1 MTHTPSPHHP
11 PPPETPS
18 PPHRPSPSYVP
29 RPHGPSGHGPSGPPA
44 DAARF
49 LRRVLRVDGVSTAVT
64 GALLVAAVVPLT
76 ALTGMPRPFAV
87 AFGIFQLCGAAGLLW
102 IARHPVPRP
111 PLVRA
116 VVAVNAASAVA
127 CAALALGGVLPLSA
141 FGVVFLLFGA
151 LIVSV
156 YAVLEWAGLR
166 RARGV
171 GDGGGAR

>member
-1 MTHTPSPHHP
+1 MTHAP
-11 PPPETPS
+11 PPRRLSPPETPS
-18 PPHRPSPSYVP
+18 PTYVP
-29 RPHGPSGHGPSGPPA
+29 RPHGPSGYAPAGRPA

-49 LRRVLRVDGVSTAVT
+49 LRTVLRVDGVSTAVT
-64 GALLVAAVVPLT
+64 GAALIAAVVPLT
-76 ALTGMPRPFAV
+76 TLTGMPRPFAV

-116 VVAVNAASAVA
+116 VVAVNAVSAVA
-127 CAALALGGVLPLSA
+127 CAVLALGGVLPLTG

-166 RARGV
+166 RARGA
-171 GDGGGAR
+171 GGTGRAR

>member
-29 RPHGPSGHGPSGPPA
+29 RPHAPSGHAPVGPPV

-49 LRRVLRVDGVSTAVT
+49 LRTVLRVDGVSTAVT
-64 GALLVAAVVPLT
+64 GVLLVAALVPLT
-76 ALTGMPRPFAV
+76 TLTGMPGPFAA
-87 AFGIFQLCGAAGLLW
+87 AFGVFQLCGAAGLLW

-127 CAALALGGVLPLSA
+127 CAVLALGGVLPLTA
-141 FGVVFLLFGA
+141 FGAVFLLCGA
-151 LIVSV
+151 LIVGV

-166 RARGV
+166 RALGV
-171 GDGGGAR
+171 GGAGRAR